1 MEAGTVTLRLA
12 EGEEDQ
18 FKVFSAKVDR
28 SLERLEALPV
38 LPREVEDIL
47 SISPRE
53 RHKWLKGGRLKLVG
67 TRTVKMRGRAKK
79 VTFHIFDPRHIED
92 VLDRDLPALWRHEDK
107 QQAAENRRHGA
118 GKAARTRAQKSG
130 NKTAGKL
137 NGWDA
142 FEDDGLLR

>member
-1 MEAGTVTLRLA
+1 MDAGTITLRLA
-12 EGEEDQ
+12 EGEEGQ
-18 FKVFSAKVDR
+18 FKVFSAKIDR
-28 SLERLEALPV
+28 AVERLEALTV

-47 SISPRE
+47 SISARE
-53 RHKWLKGGRLKLVG
+53 RHKWLKDGRLRSTG
-67 TRTVKMRGRAKK
+67 TRTIKMRGRAKK

-92 VLDRDLPALWRHEDK
+92 VLDRDLPTLWREEDK
-107 QQAAENRRHGA
+107 QQAAENRRRGA

-130 NKTAGKL
+130 NKTASKL